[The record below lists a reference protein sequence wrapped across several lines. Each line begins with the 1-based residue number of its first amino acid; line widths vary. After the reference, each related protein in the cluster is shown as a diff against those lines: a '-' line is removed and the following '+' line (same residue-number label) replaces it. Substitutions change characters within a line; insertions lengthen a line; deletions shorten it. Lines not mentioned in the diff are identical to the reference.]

1 MMNDGVRSIRREI
14 TRLKHDRRPTA
25 VRYPEALRGKI
36 TAIARRRRVQGAGIA
51 TIARELGLAEWT
63 LNLWLRKISA
73 PVLRAV
79 EIVPAPS
86 SSPPA
91 SAVTMPVLI
100 TPQGVRI
107 EGATVDALVTLLR
120 ALR

>member
-1 MMNDGVRSIRREI
+1 MNDEARSIRRDI
-14 TRLKHDRRPTA
+14 ARLKQDHRPTA
-25 VRYPEALRGKI
+25 VRYPTALRRRVI
-36 TAIARRRRVQGAGIA
+36 AVARRRRAHGVGLA

-63 LNLWLRKISA
+63 VTLWLRKTPA

-79 EIVPAPS
+79 EIVPAT
-86 SSPPA
+86 SPPG
-91 SAVTMPVLI
+91 VTTPVLI

-107 EGATVDALVTLLR
+107 EGATVDALATLLR

>member
-1 MMNDGVRSIRREI
+1 MNDGVRSIRREI
-14 TRLKHDRRPTA
+14 VRLKHDRRPTA
-25 VRYPEALRGKI
+25 VRYPRALRRKI

-51 TIARELGLAEWT
+51 TIARELGLAQWT
-63 LNLWLRKISA
+63 LTLWLRKISA

-79 EIVPAPS
+79 EIVPATP
-86 SSPPA
+86 PPA
-91 SAVTMPVLI
+91 SVMTMPVLV

-107 EGATVDALVTLLR
+107 EGATIDALATLLR